1 MNPPICTVCG
11 SLMRESPTND
21 WRWGCYQCAQAEL
34 LQIELKNAKKDRNIK
49 ENNKDI
55 LAACVSGINGAH
67 VKRDRKK
74 RQPLDNMII
83 EALKREA
90 KVLKEEKD
98 SLEYAYE
105 NVKFQRDDLQQ
116 QCDSLREQYN
126 HMKDLRDNLQ
136 RDIDGWK
143 RYVKDNEICPH
154 VPWVSKEFHEKT
166 VRALENKLEG
176 AENLKKL
183 NKIQG
188 IMDE

>member
-1 MNPPICTVCG
+1 MSYCPGCG
-11 SLMRESPTND
+11 
-21 WRWGCYQCAQAEL
+21 
-34 LQIELKNAKKDRNIK
+34 
-49 ENNKDI
+49 KDI
-55 LAACVSGINGAH
+55 GEPAQVSRCGPCVHSQVSEIA
-67 VKRDRKK
+67 
-74 RQPLDNMII
+74 Q
-83 EALKREA
+83 
-90 KVLKEEKD
+90 LKEEKD

-105 NVKFQRDDLQQ
+105 NVKFQRDDLQR

-154 VPWVSKEFHEKT
+154 GPWVNKKFHEKT
-166 VRALENKLEG
+166 VRALEDKLEG

-188 IMDE
+188 IVDE